1 MSSHNITILQIND
14 LHGYLEPHPELIRA
28 GDQSVFT
35 TLGGLARI
43 ATLYR
48 QVRDETNGAVLA
60 LDNGDTFHGTFV
72 AVQSKGAALAA
83 PMNALGIDA
92 MTAHWEFAYGPAG
105 FKKLAAQLNYPVL
118 AINCYD
124 KSTGE
129 LVFKPYEVFERGG
142 LRIGVIGMACPIV
155 DKTMPPSFSE
165 GIRFTIGREELPGW
179 IERLRDVEA
188 VDLVVVL
195 SHLGFPQDV
204 KLAREVD
211 GIDVLVSG
219 HTHNR
224 MAAPVIENGAIIF
237 QSGCHGAFIGRLDLE
252 VRDRKVVAHTHR
264 LIPIDESL
272 AEEPAM
278 RSLVEEAL
286 APHRTM
292 LNEVVGHTKTG
303 LDRYSMLSASMDD
316 VLLEAIATAA
326 GVDIAFSNGWRYGA
340 PIPPG
345 PVTMND
351 LWNMIPMNPPVSVV
365 DVTGSEICALLEENL
380 ERAFAADPFDQ
391 MGGYVKRC
399 RGLNLYIKVEN
410 PRGRRIDRL
419 FVAGRPVEP
428 DMTYRVAFVTAQGV
442 PSKYGRNRRDLDIR
456 AIDALRSY
464 FAEKTPL
471 RLGPQRT
478 VMAV

>member
-1 MSSHNITILQIND
+1 MDQHRVTILQIND
-14 LHGYLEPHPELIRA
+14 LHGYLEPHPELIRS
-28 GDQSVFT
+28 GDQSVFA

-48 QVRDETNGAVLA
+48 RVRDETNGAVLA

-124 KSTGE
+124 KATGE
-129 LVFKPYEVFERGG
+129 LAFKPYQIFKRGS
-142 LRIGVIGMACPIV
+142 LRIGVIGIACPIV

-165 GIRFTIGREELPGW
+165 GIRFTIGRQELPGW
-179 IERLRDVEA
+179 IKRLRDVEA

-211 GIDVLVSG
+211 GVDVLVSG

-278 RSLVEEAL
+278 HSLVEEAL

-292 LNEVVGHTKTG
+292 LNEVIGHTETG

-316 VLLEAIATAA
+316 ALLEAIATAA

-380 ERAFAADPFDQ
+380 ERTFAPDPFDQ

-428 DMTYRVAFVTAQGV
+428 DKTYRVAFVTAQGV
-442 PSKYGRNRRDLDIR
+442 PGKYGRNRHDLDVR

-464 FAEKTPL
+464 FAEKSPL

>member
-1 MSSHNITILQIND
+1 M
-14 LHGYLEPHPELIRA
+14 R
-28 GDQSVFT
+28 
-35 TLGGLARI
+35 
-43 ATLYR
+43 
-48 QVRDETNGAVLA
+48 
-60 LDNGDTFHGTFV
+60 
-72 AVQSKGAALAA
+72 
-83 PMNALGIDA
+83 
-92 MTAHWEFAYGPAG
+92 
-105 FKKLAAQLNYPVL
+105 
-118 AINCYD
+118 
-124 KSTGE
+124 
-129 LVFKPYEVFERGG
+129 VFKPYEVFERGS
-142 LRIGVIGMACPIV
+142 LRIGVIGIACPIV

-179 IERLRDVEA
+179 IESLRDVEA
-188 VDLVVVL
+188 LDLVVVL

-224 MAAPVIENGAIIF
+224 MAAPVIESGAIIF

-264 LIPIDESL
+264 LVPIDESL

-278 RSLVEEAL
+278 HSLVEEVL

-292 LNEVVGHTKTG
+292 LNEVVGHTEMG
-303 LDRYSMLSASMDD
+303 MDRYSMLSASMDD
-316 VLLEAIATAA
+316 VLLEAISTAA

-340 PIPPG
+340 PILPG

-380 ERAFAADPFDQ
+380 EPTFAADPFDQ

-399 RGLNLYIKVEN
+399 RSLNLYIKVEN
-410 PRGRRIDRL
+410 PRGRRR
-419 FVAGRPVEP
+419 
-428 DMTYRVAFVTAQGV
+428 
-442 PSKYGRNRRDLDIR
+442 
-456 AIDALRSY
+456 
-464 FAEKTPL
+464 
-471 RLGPQRT
+471 
-478 VMAV
+478 